1 MVSKR
6 RAATDEKFEP
16 KLKKFKLKI
25 RAKLEEACKKGDI
38 DVVKHCI
45 KLYFNLD
52 AKNKTGMTLLH
63 LASKRG
69 HAEIVEELL
78 KHGAKIDKKNKRGF
92 TALHLAAKKGH
103 LKVVAVLLAS
113 GTKIDLHLGLNPEG
127 CNGCEMPKG
136 DLCYPNGSALHLGFK
151 IWIC

>member
-1 MVSKR
+1 MGILWNFYGIFYGNFIGQMIQVNVG
-6 RAATDEKFEP
+6 E
-16 KLKKFKLKI
+16 
-25 RAKLEEACKKGDI
+25 
-38 DVVKHCI
+38 
-45 KLYFNLD
+45 
-52 AKNKTGMTLLH
+52 M
-63 LASKRG
+63 
-69 HAEIVEELL
+69 L
-78 KHGAKIDKKNKRGF
+78 KHGAKVDTKNKRGF
-92 TALHLAAKKGH
+92 TTLHLAAKKGH